1 MSSRAGRRV
10 AVSTLSV
17 IKAATPFATI
27 ALFGNLIVS
36 LSDKRFEDSQ
46 KAADQ
51 RFEDSKKAA
60 AQRFEDSQKAADQRH
75 AAAEKAA
82 DQRHAAADQ
91 RFADMIALAKNNRDK
106 DNELVELKIKLSEA
120 KKKKSWME

>member
-17 IKAATPFATI
+17 IKAATPFASI

-51 RFEDSKKAA
+51 RFEDS
-60 AQRFEDSQKAADQRH
+60 Q
-75 AAAEKAA
+75 KAA

-91 RFADMIALAKNNRDK
+91 RFADMIALAKNNRDT

-120 KKKKSWME
+120 KKKKGWME